1 MKAIN
6 LLFLISGIQKLFFRT
21 ALSAKRP
28 QTQNK
33 LMMCLILLLM
43 TVQFSVWRMKN
54 KMGKSPA
61 NTSVAAGTAACSHA
75 PSEVIS

>member
-6 LLFLISGIQKLFFRT
+6 LLFLISDIQKLFFRT

-61 NTSVAAGTAACSHA
+61 NTNVAAGTAACSHA